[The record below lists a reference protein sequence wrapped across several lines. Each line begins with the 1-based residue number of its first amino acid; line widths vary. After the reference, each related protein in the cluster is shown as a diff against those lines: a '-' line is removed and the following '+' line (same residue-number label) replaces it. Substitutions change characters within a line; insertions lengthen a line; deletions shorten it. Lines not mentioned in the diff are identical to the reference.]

1 MADKNSSKNNF
12 IMQAGILAAAG
23 IISRIIGLLYRG
35 PLQSV
40 IGNLGLGYYQSAYNY
55 YTIILLISSYSIP
68 SAISKAI
75 AQKLGE
81 KEYRN
86 AHRLFHGAMIYV
98 LVVGGI
104 ASLFLFFGAG
114 LFVSGAA
121 VTVLRTF
128 APTIFVYGILGVL
141 RGYFQAHKSMAQTSV
156 SQILEQIAN
165 AVVSVGAAYLLIQ
178 MFMGTMEVPTDQAGQ
193 VMRATYGAVGSA
205 LGTGVGVLVALL
217 FMAGVYALN
226 RGMILRRVRYD
237 RHTHVDSYGQI
248 FKTITMVVTPFIL
261 STAVYNL
268 SSTVNNSIYTKWY
281 PSLRNLD
288 TVSIYEK
295 YGIFSGQ
302 SLTMSNIP
310 IAFASAMASAMIPS
324 VAQLMAARDVK
335 GAREKIGLAVKTT
348 MVISIPCAVGLFVL
362 AKPVISLLFTNKT
375 AEELNLAAALLMTL
389 SLSVIFYALS
399 TLNSSILQGLGKV
412 NTPIINAG
420 ISLVVQTVAA
430 VLLLMFTRL
439 DLYSIAIANTLYSG
453 MMCVLNQWAVRRAV
467 GYRQEIVKTFV
478 IPAFASAFMGAAAW
492 AIYEGLYMVTKSMRI
507 SVIPAIVIAA
517 VVYFVMLILM
527 RGITEQ
533 EASQLPE
540 GISVSE
546 GSEEVPIIEIMRSD
560 DSYDA
565 LGEETVK
572 RISTERSLPH
582 DNVIVEGR
590 FLRTWGVDIRSM
602 LIKPRGD
609 RESGAQRGKE
619 TK

>member
-178 MFMGTMEVPTDQAGQ
+178 MFMGTMEVPADQAGQ

-226 RGMILRRVRYD
+226 RGMILRRVQRD
-237 RHTHVDSYGQI
+237 RHEHVDSYGQI
-248 FKTITMVVTPFIL
+248 FKTITLVVTPFIL

-268 SSTVNNSIYTKWY
+268 SLHQIMAVMPLEARLVVIFQ
-281 PSLRNLD
+281 LRW
-288 TVSIYEK
+288 
-295 YGIFSGQ
+295 
-302 SLTMSNIP
+302 P
-310 IAFASAMASAMIPS
+310 A
-324 VAQLMAARDVK
+324 AQADVLPDGGDLPDQLLCLLPGK
-335 GAREKIGLAVKTT
+335 DGAHEHPGVHRHIDGLRAVKRLEG
-348 MVISIPCAVGLFVL
+348 VIQLFSRPL
-362 AKPVISLLFTNKT
+362 PGAHLFHT
-375 AEELNLAAALLMTL
+375 AHA
-389 SLSVIFYALS
+389 
-399 TLNSSILQGLGKV
+399 
-412 NTPIINAG
+412 
-420 ISLVVQTVAA
+420 VAA
-430 VLLLMFTRL
+430 VDDQLS
-439 DLYSIAIANTLYSG
+439 DLIHTCPSCLIPGRS
-453 MMCVLNQWAVRRAV
+453 CRRASALFR
-467 GYRQEIVKTFV
+467 GTF
-478 IPAFASAFMGAAAW
+478 FMPGAACGPA
-492 AIYEGLYMVTKSMRI
+492 AGLTSAKGCTL
-507 SVIPAIVIAA
+507 PF
-517 VVYFVMLILM
+517 YFTLF
-527 RGITEQ
+527 
-533 EASQLPE
+533 
-540 GISVSE
+540 
-546 GSEEVPIIEIMRSD
+546 
-560 DSYDA
+560 
-565 LGEETVK
+565 
-572 RISTERSLPH
+572 SL
-582 DNVIVEGR
+582 
-590 FLRTWGVDIRSM
+590 LT
-602 LIKPRGD
+602 
-609 RESGAQRGKE
+609 
-619 TK
+619 